1 MDYFT
6 IVEDTKAIIVSKG
19 RYQQVDVYRR
29 GTNVYVR
36 TGGSFVRC
44 LASTRNL
51 GAEHP
56 RRGYGPAHQ
65 HRAGRAAPAV
75 EGVANH

>member
-44 LASTRNL
+44 LASGGTSVPSIRVE
-51 GAEHP
+51 AMD
-56 RRGYGPAHQ
+56 Q
-65 HRAGRAAPAV
+65 HTSIVRDGLRLQWKA
-75 EGVANH
+75 

>member
-36 TGGSFVRC
+36 VGGSFVRC
-44 LASTRNL
+44 LASGGTSVPSIRVEAMDQHTRIMRDGL
-51 GAEHP
+51 
-56 RRGYGPAHQ
+56 RLQ
-65 HRAGRAAPAV
+65 WKD
-75 EGVANH
+75 